1 MPVPRFG
8 SAAQIT
14 MTDIANLQS
23 QVDDLKGSNVTTEEA
38 KAAINEAITAL
49 KKELETAI
57 AGKADNAAVVELQNK
72 VAELTAALDSKA
84 DAQTVASLVQD
95 VQNLIERVNGVKVL

>member
-1 MPVPRFG
+1 MKKKFISVAMFCALIASTPVWVG
-8 SAAQIT
+8 CSDYDD
-14 MTDIANLQS
+14 DIANLQS

-72 VAELTAALDSKA
+72 VTELTTAIG
-84 DAQTVASLVQD
+84 QQ
-95 VQNLIERVNGVKVL
+95 G